1 MALSALRLTAV
12 ATAAA
17 LLASCAPSP
26 PPVPRHIIVVVDQL
40 AFGAIP
46 PGLRVGDTIV
56 WDNRDLFEHSATAS
70 DGSFDSDL
78 PVGTKV
84 ETILRTA
91 GTIRVT
97 CKFHPGMTASFNVAA
112 S

>member
-12 ATAAA
+12 VTAAA

-26 PPVPRHIIVVVDQL
+26 QPVARHVPVVVDQL

-46 PGLRVGDTIV
+46 PGLHVGDTIV
-56 WDNRDLFEHSATAS
+56 WDNRDLFEHSATAAN
-70 DGSFDSDL
+70 GSFDTDL
-78 PVGTKV
+78 PAGAKV
-84 ETILRTA
+84 ETILRKA

-97 CKFHPGMTASFNVAA
+97 CKFHPGMTATLNVAA